1 MAREWLDKS
10 PEAQQKVSERMV
22 KVWEKNRQG
31 HSNGSGESGEAC
43 GVSLYQSYKKVV
55 EQWHRPRQQAISEGG
70 NFSDKP
76 PGFNE
81 WMENDVDPQGELRR
95 KCRAEA
101 LDAYRKALL
110 KSEPTLDALAEETQ
124 TKGPLSRREEAGYKP
139 FTLTKMLLVQF
150 LDEYFKQL
158 SSSTNPHAMAKV
170 GGQLYSGP
178 LAYGQTTRRRYNFGG
193 RPISGGFVKWLEAR
207 DQKRAKHQKAHRDWL
222 EGLKK
227 DSYYSATKQTERKRP
242 WKKHTRKKPV
252 WNDSPPSPPPEG
264 WEL

>member
-158 SSSTNPHAMAKV
+158 SSSTNPHAMAKA
-170 GGQLYSGP
+170 G
-178 LAYGQTTRRRYNFGG
+178 
-193 RPISGGFVKWLEAR
+193 GGFVKWLEAR